1 MRQMIQKEDLC
12 GLVAGSVLFQE
23 LEAEACQTVID
34 AGRIYPLT
42 QGQILFHQG
51 DLADVFYIVLDGY
64 VKLTKLNYD
73 GHQITVSYVGPGG
86 GIGIIVALSQTEY
99 PVSGEVVQD
108 GEVIAWGGDSMQE
121 LMLRYPRLAL
131 NGMKLIAE
139 YFVHLQSRYHEL
151 STERVE
157 QRVARA
163 LMRLVRQTG
172 RKVKKGILID
182 MPLSRQD
189 LAEMTGTTLFTISRI
204 LKGWEQ
210 KGFVLPER
218 ERVTIIQP
226 HELVVIAEDLPA
238 GHKLD
243 LQIDGDD

>member
-1 MRQMIQKEDLC
+1 MGQMIQKEDLC
-12 GLVAGSVLFQE
+12 GLVTGSVLFQG

-108 GEVIAWGGDSMQE
+108 GEVIAWAGN
-121 LMLRYPRLAL
+121 RC
-131 NGMKLIAE
+131 
-139 YFVHLQSRYHEL
+139 
-151 STERVE
+151 
-157 QRVARA
+157 
-163 LMRLVRQTG
+163 
-172 RKVKKGILID
+172 
-182 MPLSRQD
+182 
-189 LAEMTGTTLFTISRI
+189 RI
-204 LKGWEQ
+204 
-210 KGFVLPER
+210 
-218 ERVTIIQP
+218 
-226 HELVVIAEDLPA
+226 
-238 GHKLD
+238 
-243 LQIDGDD
+243 

>member
-1 MRQMIQKEDLC
+1 
-12 GLVAGSVLFQE
+12 
-23 LEAEACQTVID
+23 
-34 AGRIYPLT
+34 
-42 QGQILFHQG
+42 
-51 DLADVFYIVLDGY
+51 
-64 VKLTKLNYD
+64 
-73 GHQITVSYVGPGG
+73 
-86 GIGIIVALSQTEY
+86 
-99 PVSGEVVQD
+99 
-108 GEVIAWGGDSMQE
+108 
-121 LMLRYPRLAL
+121 MLRYPRLAL

-163 LMRLVRQTG
+163 VMRLVRQTG
-172 RKVKKGILID
+172 RKVNKGILID

-210 KGFVLPER
+210 KGFVLSER

-226 HELVVIAEDLPA
+226 HELVIIAEDLPA

-243 LQIDGDD
+243 LQTDEDD